1 MKKHIL
7 QQFVLVFLVVFSA
20 ASAFATDSTLNT
32 KKIEE
37 LTGLKGKLN
46 EKEGVIKV
54 SFPRS
59 DLKITINGVKMN
71 PAMGLTA
78 WAAFTKTG
86 SHTSVMGDV
95 VLLEEQVNPVMSV
108 ALENGLEV
116 TALHNHFL
124 HDSPKVMFMYKK
136 TTRKP
141 PKKPPKKPPDGADRG
156 ASAFFRA
163 HFATTQHLFAI
174 DY

>member
-1 MKKHIL
+1 MNTKSI
-7 QQFVLVFLVVFSA
+7 VVFSMLILLLGTPA
-20 ASAFATDSTLNT
+20 LAKEASLDTQA
-32 KKIEE
+32 IER

-46 EKEGVIKV
+46 EQEGVFKV